1 MYYKIIVLM
10 ILLGL
15 STLTSGCTGA
25 KETDEIAFVIAMGI
39 DKADQ
44 NNLKVT
50 YRIMIPRSTG
60 GLQGPGQEVP
70 EGPTVI
76 QSIVAPNTA
85 EALNILN
92 STISRRPN
100 LTHMKGLIIGEE
112 LARSGISQ
120 VLVPFVRFREYRGN
134 IFIFVAKGTAEE
146 LLIRNKP
153 KLDYLPTRWIETY
166 MTTANESS
174 YYTRIDVHDFY
185 MRLKNPGGSPY
196 ANYLGVN
203 PTAAGTQPLDG
214 KVSQQQAGAYLP
226 GEIPRTGTDNPIDFI
241 GAAVFSGDKMVGAL
255 TGKQVRVLSI
265 LQNKLAKGYFILVD
279 PLEPKSQINLCLR
292 NGAKPDIDVDLVDG
306 REIIKIDVFLEGEIV
321 GIQSNIN
328 YEKDGYREMVE
339 EGASDLVTRE
349 IRDFVGY
356 TQELGSDVFDFGKY
370 LRRHFDTYGEFEQAD
385 LPGMYKNAKV
395 EVRVKTKIRRMG
407 LMWRSS
413 PAYNAE

>member
-1 MYYKIIVLM
+1 
-10 ILLGL
+10 
-15 STLTSGCTGA
+15 
-25 KETDEIAFVIAMGI
+25 
-39 DKADQ
+39 
-44 NNLKVT
+44 
-50 YRIMIPRSTG
+50 
-60 GLQGPGQEVP
+60 
-70 EGPTVI
+70 
-76 QSIVAPNTA
+76 
-85 EALNILN
+85 
-92 STISRRPN
+92 
-100 LTHMKGLIIGEE
+100 
-112 LARSGISQ
+112 
-120 VLVPFVRFREYRGN
+120 
-134 IFIFVAKGTAEE
+134 
-146 LLIRNKP
+146 
-153 KLDYLPTRWIETY
+153 
-166 MTTANESS
+166 
-174 YYTRIDVHDFY
+174 
-185 MRLKNPGGSPY
+185 
-196 ANYLGVN
+196 
-203 PTAAGTQPLDG
+203 
-214 KVSQQQAGAYLP
+214 
-226 GEIPRTGTDNPIDFI
+226 
-241 GAAVFSGDKMVGAL
+241 MVGAL